1 MNYSSYNP
9 NQPQQQQPY
18 YEYDPSQ
25 VQLQPYDQ
33 SSYAA
38 AAAAYQPSS
47 YYAAAAAYNQQYAA
61 AAAYYPTAVD
71 TTPVQHSYYQTEPN
85 PVHPPGV
92 NPAEPNLLV
101 QPHNLPVCIFIQ
113 SSFSLG
119 FLNFLH
125 FLTFL
130 LILT

>member
-9 NQPQQQQPY
+9 NQPQQQPY

-25 VQLQPYDQ
+25 IQLQPYDQ

-38 AAAAYQPSS
+38 AATYQPSS
-47 YYAAAAAYNQQYAA
+47 YYAAAAAYNQQY

-92 NPAEPNLLV
+92 NPEPNPV
-101 QPHNLPVCIFIQ
+101 QHNNLPVYSIFCFFRFLEFV
-113 SSFSLG
+113 SF
-119 FLNFLH
+119 FC
-125 FLTFL
+125 
-130 LILT
+130 

>member
-25 VQLQPYDQ
+25 IQLQPYDQ

-38 AAAAYQPSS
+38 AAATYQPSS
-47 YYAAAAAYNQQYAA
+47 YYAAAAAYNQQY
-61 AAAYYPTAVD
+61 AAYYPTAVD

-92 NPAEPNLLV
+92 NPAEPNPV
-101 QPHNLPVCIFIQ
+101 QHNNLPVFLYIHSIF
-113 SSFSLG
+113 SFFI
-119 FLNFLH
+119 FLEFPS
-125 FLTFL
+125 FV
-130 LILT
+130 